1 MCELFG
7 LSSSEPTQPS
17 AALNAFR
24 LRGGGLADN
33 PDGWGIAFLD
43 HGTFRLIKEPAPAIR
58 STLFAKLSESVRSPL
73 IVAHVRKANYP
84 PVNTFANT
92 HPFKEPC
99 CGKDWVF
106 AHNGVVPGVI
116 HAHEKEHKS
125 ICEPAGQTDSEHA
138 FCHLLTEVAQHFP
151 AGNRHNNQSWFRA
164 LGRVSEAVASLGE
177 FNFLM
182 SEGEHLL
189 AYGHDHLHFLEH
201 HRRGGSRP
209 DITFIATEPLP
220 PYDGW
225 QAFSAGELRIY
236 RRGRLVARL
245 DTAPSAPIGK
255 VAIEAGVTRSTA

>member
-7 LSSSEPTQPS
+7 LSSGEAIQPS

-24 LRGGGLADN
+24 LRGGRLADN
-33 PDGWGIAFLD
+33 PDGWGVAFLAD
-43 HGTFRLIKEPAPAIR
+43 GTFRLVKEPVAAIR
-58 STLFAKLSESVRSPL
+58 STLFAKLSESVRSSL

-84 PVNTFANT
+84 PINTLANT

-106 AHNGVVPGVI
+106 AHNGVVPGVM
-116 HAHEKEHKS
+116 HPNDAEHKA
-125 ICEPAGQTDSEHA
+125 ICVPAGQTDSEQA
-138 FCHLLTEVAQHFP
+138 FCHFLTEVAQHFP
-151 AGNRHNNQSWFRA
+151 AGNRRNNRSWFRA
-164 LGRVSEAVASLGE
+164 LGRVSEAVASLGK

-189 AYGHDHLHFLEH
+189 AYGHDRLHFLEH
-201 HRRGGSRP
+201 HRSRGSEP
-209 DITFIATEPLP
+209 DIALIATEPLP

-245 DTAPSAPIGK
+245 HTAPARRPGRGESSQA
-255 VAIEAGVTRSTA
+255 